1 MAQFSPFARLTPF
14 ASPVVAV
21 GGLFLGPLALLP
33 SRRRRRGVAPAGEV
47 LHPEAA
53 GGGAVGGGRP
63 RGPAAVLGVF
73 GGNEVFAK
81 KKNQK
86 VEKRYV
92 LLLRKLTGVDAA
104 LVVNVAASADA
115 PIYTVGGK

>member
-14 ASPVVAV
+14 AGPVVAV
-21 GGLFLGPLALLP
+21 GGLFFWSQARLP

-63 RGPAAVLGVF
+63 RGPTAVLGVF

-81 KKNQK
+81 KKQK
-86 VEKRYV
+86 VEEGYV

-115 PIYTVGGK
+115 PI